1 MVQQLIYKT
10 SPEMIDKKIDV
21 STPLLYSCIPR
32 TIIRMEPLKIFLTF
46 FEGKNLGETVDIV
59 KWS

>member
-1 MVQQLIYKT
+1 
-10 SPEMIDKKIDV
+10 MIDKKIDV